1 MDTEV
6 YFQQQ
11 DEQIR
16 IMVWILRGLTINL
29 VIVFL
34 DLAHLPL
41 FIMGSLKNGKEMELG
56 ELI

>member
-11 DEQIR
+11 DEQIW

-41 FIMGSLKNGKEMELG
+41 FTMGSLKNGKEMELG

>member
-11 DEQIR
+11 DEQIW

-41 FIMGSLKNGKEMELG
+41 FVIGILKNEKEVELG

>member
-1 MDTEV
+1 MDIEV

-11 DEQIR
+11 DEQIW
-16 IMVWILRGLTINL
+16 IMVWILRGLAINL

-34 DLAHLPL
+34 DLVHLPL